1 MVRNNNFKTVALI
14 QGGLGAEREISLISA
29 QAVAKVLDVLNISYT
44 LVDADKDLATTLIK
58 LQPDC
63 AFLAIHGKYAED
75 GLVQALCEYLHIPYT
90 GSGVMA
96 SAVCMNKCFFKNYI
110 HRCSLPTPKYQIL
123 NLKEKSKIKESDVHL
138 SLPVVIKPGREG
150 SSIGVSI
157 CRRSEELIPA
167 LQKANKYDT
176 QVLVEEYIEGMELA
190 CSFLNGKVLSPVEI
204 CPKSGFYNYKN
215 KYTSGATE
223 YILPSR
229 LPQEVIEQCKKITFE
244 AQQLLDIRSY
254 CRADFILQNNKV
266 PLLLEVNTLPGLT
279 ELSLLPK
286 SAQYDG
292 IDFVNLIQQIIQGA
306 ALDYEGLC

>member
-1 MVRNNNFKTVALI
+1 MVKNNNFKQVALI
-14 QGGLGAEREISLISA
+14 QGGLGAEKEISLVSA
-29 QAVAKVLDVLNISYT
+29 AAVAKALKALNIPYT
-44 LVDADKDLATTLIK
+44 IVSANEDLASTLIK

-75 GLVQALCEYLHIPYT
+75 GLVQALCEYLKIPYT

-96 SAVCMNKCFFKNYI
+96 SAVCMNKGFFKDYI
-110 HRCSLPTPKYQIL
+110 RRCSLPTPKYQIL
-123 NLKEKSKIKESDVHL
+123 NLKKKPEIKNSDIQL
-138 SLPVVIKPGREG
+138 SLPVVVKPSREG

-157 CRRSEELIPA
+157 CRQSEELIPA
-167 LQKANKYDT
+167 LQKAKKYDT

-190 CSFLNGKVLSPVEI
+190 CSFLNGKVLSPIEI
-204 CPKSGFYNYKN
+204 CPKSDFYNYKN

-223 YILPSR
+223 YILPAR

-244 AQQLLDIRSY
+244 IQQLLNIRSY

-292 IDFVNLIQQIIQGA
+292 IDFVNLIQQIVQGA

>member
-1 MVRNNNFKTVALI
+1 MIQNNNCKKVALI

-29 QAVAKVLDVLNISYT
+29 QAVAKALKALKIPYT
-44 LVDADKDLATTLIK
+44 LVSADKDLAVNLME

-75 GLVQALCEYLHIPYT
+75 GLVQALCEYLKIPYT

-96 SAVCMNKCFFKNYI
+96 SAVCMNKSFFKNYI
-110 HRCSLPTPKYQIL
+110 HQCSLPTPKYQLI
-123 NLKEKSKIKESDVHL
+123 NLEGISKIEVKDIQL
-138 SLPVVIKPGREG
+138 PLPVVIKPSREG

-157 CRRSEELIPA
+157 CHQSEELVPA
-167 LQKANKYDT
+167 LQKAKKYDM
-176 QVLVEEYIEGMELA
+176 QIIVEEYIKGMELA

-204 CPKSGFYNYKN
+204 RPKVGFYNYKN

-223 YILPSR
+223 YILPANLS
-229 LPQEVIEQCKKITFE
+229 QSVIEQCKTITFE
-244 AQQLLDIRSY
+244 VQKLLNIRSY
-254 CRADFILQNNKV
+254 CRADFIVQNNKI

-286 SAQYDG
+286 SAKYDG
-292 IDFVNLIQQIIQGA
+292 IEFINLIQQIVQGA
-306 ALDYEGLC
+306 TLDYAGLR